1 MAPSVEIIYNR
12 RNTPAVGVNV
22 ILVPNMTMWTT
33 WLRADSGNGRT
44 RIPHGASSRPGVRT
58 SVLADQTKRG
68 FSCPNLSTVL
78 SAVPPLL

>member
-1 MAPSVEIIYNR
+1 MSRIETGFLEGDWGNCQKNTHRCLLGMAPSLEIIYNR

-44 RIPHGASSRPGVRT
+44 RIP
-58 SVLADQTKRG
+58 
-68 FSCPNLSTVL
+68 
-78 SAVPPLL
+78 

>member
-1 MAPSVEIIYNR
+1 MAPSLEIIYNR

-44 RIPHGASSRPGVRT
+44 RIP
-58 SVLADQTKRG
+58 
-68 FSCPNLSTVL
+68 
-78 SAVPPLL
+78 